1 MLIPPRQSTAPRFRA
16 PSAVKAFT
24 LIELLVVIAIIALLV
39 AILVPSLQTA
49 KRLARKTLCMA
60 NLRHCGIVL
69 NMYASENSSR
79 VPPGLRSSGYMPSVF
94 IKVKTNED
102 FRRYFEHPGY
112 NDIFNV
118 LLCPACKD
126 VVPIDDPANT
136 AGACYMTYFY
146 FPNRLWPDFGTAEAV
161 PTRVM
166 ELADKRWVVLQDQ
179 CLFDQFNIYRFNHP
193 ERGDVWD
200 EEEDTRP
207 STGWWM
213 GSSGRGANLM
223 YMDGSVAYHDFH
235 DLQEVGMTLTG
246 GAGSGSVYY
255 YSKFPSQQE

>member
-49 KRLARKTLCMA
+49 KRLARRTLCMA

-166 ELADKRWVVLQDQ
+166 ELADKRW
-179 CLFDQFNIYRFNHP
+179 LFSRTS
-193 ERGDVWD
+193 VC
-200 EEEDTRP
+200 
-207 STGWWM
+207 STSSTSIASIIRSEGTSGMRRKIRDPQPDGGW
-213 GSSGRGANLM
+213 G
-223 YMDGSVAYHDFH
+223 VP
-235 DLQEVGMTLTG
+235 
-246 GAGSGSVYY
+246 GAGRT
-255 YSKFPSQQE
+255 

>member
-1 MLIPPRQSTAPRFRA
+1 MLIPPRQSATPCPRA
-16 PSAVKAFT
+16 SAVVKAFT

-69 NMYASENSSR
+69 NMYASENSSK

-94 IKVKTNED
+94 IKARTNED
-102 FRRYFEHPGY
+102 FRRYFEQPGY
-112 NDIFNV
+112 DDIFDV

-126 VVPIDDPANT
+126 VAPIDDPANT

-146 FPNRLWPDFGTAEAV
+146 FPNRRFPDFDTTEAV
-161 PTRVM
+161 PTGVM
-166 ELADKRWVVLQDQ
+166 ELAQKRYVVLQDQ

-223 YMDGSVAYHDFH
+223 YMDGSVEYSDFH
-235 DLQEVGMTLTG
+235 DLQEVGTTLSN
-246 GAGSGSVYY
+246 AGSGLVYY
-255 YSKFPSQQE
+255 YSKFPAQQE

>member
-1 MLIPPRQSTAPRFRA
+1 MLIPPRQITEPHRRR

-39 AILVPSLQTA
+39 AILAPSLRTA
-49 KRLARKTLCMA
+49 KRLARRTLCMA

-94 IKVKTNED
+94 LKVKTNED
-102 FRRYFEHPGY
+102 FRRYFEGPAY
-112 NDIFNV
+112 DDIFDV
-118 LLCPACKD
+118 MLCPACKD

-136 AGACYMTYFY
+136 AGASYMTYFY
-146 FPNRLWPDFGTAEAV
+146 FPNRRFPDFDMPEAV
-161 PTRVM
+161 PTDVT
-166 ELADKRWVVLQDQ
+166 ELAEKRWVVMQDQ

-223 YMDGSVAYHDFH
+223 YMDGSVTSHEFH
-235 DLQEVGMTLTG
+235 DLQEVGTTLTG
-246 GAGSGSVYY
+246 GAGSGFVYY
-255 YSKFPSQQE
+255 YSKFPTQQE